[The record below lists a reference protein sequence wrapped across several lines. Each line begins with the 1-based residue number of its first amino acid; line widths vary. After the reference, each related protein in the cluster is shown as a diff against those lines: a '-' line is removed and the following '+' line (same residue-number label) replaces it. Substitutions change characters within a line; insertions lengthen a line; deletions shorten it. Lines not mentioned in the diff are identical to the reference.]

1 MESLSGTQRIYMLPE
16 LFVPLSS
23 GESLPC
29 AVVLS
34 PRAKHVRVRLSAQ
47 GALTLLVP
55 PRRAFSVADAT
66 QILHDMLPWI
76 ERALKRL
83 QKRNAAKPQPMP
95 LTVPDSIALPPL
107 GEVWQV
113 YCVEGPANSTC
124 DRVTLRVQEGSLILR
139 GTVSNIPL
147 CCRVLQKW
155 LLPHAKDY
163 LTRRVRALAHEYGF
177 TVKDVRVRGQRSRW
191 GSCSAL
197 GNINVNYRLILLE
210 NALVDYLIL
219 HELCHLR
226 HMNHSAAFKTCLH
239 SYEAQWAYFEQ
250 ALNRAWKKL
259 PPWVV

>member
-1 MESLSGTQRIYMLPE
+1 MLPE
-16 LFVPLSS
+16 LFVALSS

-29 AVVLS
+29 TVVLA

-47 GALTLLVP
+47 GALSLLVP
-55 PRRAFSVADAT
+55 PRRRLTPADAK
-66 QILHDMLPWI
+66 QILDDMLPWI
-76 ERALKRL
+76 ERALTRL
-83 QKRNAAKPQPMP
+83 QKRNALRPQPAP
-95 LTVPDSIALPPL
+95 LLVPDSIALPPL

-113 YCVEGPANSTC
+113 YCVAGPANSTR
-124 DRVTLRVQEGSLILR
+124 DRVTLRMQEGSLILR

-163 LTRRVRALAHEYGF
+163 LTNRVRVLAQKYGF

-197 GNINVNYRLILLE
+197 GNININYRLILLD
-210 NALVDYLIL
+210 NSLVDYLIL

-226 HMNHSAAFKTCLH
+226 HMNHSAAFKACLH
-239 SYEAQWAYFEQ
+239 SYEAQWSYFEQ
-250 ALNRAWKKL
+250 ALNSAWKNL
-259 PPWVV
+259 PPWVVHQGAQRQ